1 MAEHRPIQPAIDHN
15 ADASGA
21 SERVTGTAAASISH
35 RVAPPSADDAPAGD
49 TRVDH
54 RFGWIREL
62 IANEGAGIRRMLWR
76 ILGREHDVLDAY
88 QDCFCK
94 LASLSGRAN
103 LHNARAY
110 AYRTAANIAVEM
122 LRVRKRRAV
131 HWPAI
136 AAGRATS
143 DDGDGET
150 PDGVAASDRQ
160 ESLRRAVAQLPA
172 HLRNVVVLR
181 DLSRMSYEE
190 VGRILRIEPATA
202 RVYRR
207 HAVVRLAE
215 LLEEGAET

>member
-1 MAEHRPIQPAIDHN
+1 MKRKPKQSAIDNN
-15 ADASGA
+15 AAASGA
-21 SERVTGTAAASISH
+21 SERVMSTAAASISQGIAQTMAGNAE
-35 RVAPPSADDAPAGD
+35 VAATP
-49 TRVDH
+49 VDH
-54 RFGWIREL
+54 RFGWIRDL
-62 IANEGAGIRRMLWR
+62 IAQEGGGIRRMLWR

-94 LASLSGRAN
+94 LASLSSSAN
-103 LHNARAY
+103 LSNARAY

-136 AAGRATS
+136 AAGREIS
-143 DDGDGET
+143 DEGDDET
-150 PDGVAASDRQ
+150 TDRADASDRH
-160 ESLRRAVAQLPA
+160 EPLRRAVAQLPA

-181 DLSRMSYEE
+181 DLSRMSYED
-190 VGRILRIEPATA
+190 VGRILRIAPATA

-215 LLEEGAET
+215 LLEQGAET